1 MKELDKDV
9 VIIKDPY
16 ANLVHD
22 EVEDDS
28 PTVVDDDQ
36 QLTEPVSLEQSM
48 LDLDNISNLTKN
60 MRMQLLAK
68 LTPTVMSMDMD
79 LDHDDLELVEAKARA
94 ISEYRA
100 LVNDLDSS
108 AKNVLGAKLKLHGI
122 ESQNASSKVVA
133 AVLLSQINASLNAS
147 TGRTNTST
155 DLDDADALLEQRA
168 EKENLVVLDTEL
180 EVGGHMLPKKKTKDE
195 FD

>member
-9 VIIKDPY
+9 VIINDPY

-28 PTVVDDDQ
+28 EEILSDQ
-36 QLTEPVSLEQSM
+36 QITEPVSLEQSM
-48 LDLDNISNLTKN
+48 LDLDNVSNLTKN
-60 MRMQLLAK
+60 VRMQLLAK
-68 LTPTVMSMDMD
+68 LTPTIMSMDID
-79 LDHDDLELVEAKARA
+79 LSGDDIEEIEAKART

-100 LVNDLDSS
+100 LINDLDSS

-133 AVLLSQINASLNAS
+133 AALLSQINANLNAF
-147 TGRTNTST
+147 TGRTNTSA

-180 EVGGHMLPKKKTKDE
+180 EVGGHMLPKKKAKDE

>member
-9 VIIKDPY
+9 VIINDPY

-28 PTVVDDDQ
+28 EEIINDQ
-36 QLTEPVSLEQSM
+36 QITEPVSLEQSM
-48 LDLDNISNLTKN
+48 LDLDNVSNLTKN
-60 MRMQLLAK
+60 VRMQLLAK
-68 LTPTVMSMDMD
+68 LTPTIMSMDID
-79 LDHDDLELVEAKARA
+79 LSGDDIEEIEAKART

-100 LVNDLDSS
+100 LINDLDSS

-133 AVLLSQINASLNAS
+133 AALLSQINANLNAF
-147 TGRTNTST
+147 TGRTNTSA

-180 EVGGHMLPKKKTKDE
+180 EVGGHMLPKKKAKDE